1 MELTAIKIPEI
12 PLPFDIPILMHP
24 PVVHFIV
31 ALPLIVLLLEL
42 VNLVAK
48 KRAIGVASF
57 FLLVLTVVAAVAAYL
72 TGITDGKEA
81 WDILTQAGQSE
92 LKDHKVLGTYL
103 MIFSA
108 IVLVFKLLSALIKKG
123 LMKAIYLVVLIFFV
137 AGILK
142 QGKEGGE
149 LVYSHGANV
158 ERVKT
163 MDDEMFDLKEEL
175 EELQE
180 KSKSTVTKVVEATKE
195 KVVEDTKEKAVEV
208 ANEMNSTV
216 EAVKESVT
224 EATKAVQVE
233 AETISESISETVN
246 EVEEAIDSKVHT
258 PKTTTLEAATPEET
272 TTTLPEVETVS
283 APDEVQPEIA
293 TH

>member
-1 MELTAIKIPEI
+1 MELTPIKIPEI

-42 VNLVAK
+42 INLVAK
-48 KRAIGVASF
+48 KRSIGITSF
-57 FLLVLTVVAAVAAYL
+57 FLLILTVVAAVAAYL
-72 TGITDGKEA
+72 TGVTDGKEA

-92 LKDHKVLGTYL
+92 LKDHKILGTYL

-108 IVLVFKLLSALIKKG
+108 ILLVFKLLSALIKKG
-123 LMKAIYLVVLIFFV
+123 LMKAIFLVVLIFFV
-137 AGILK
+137 AAILK

-180 KSKSTVTKVVEATKE
+180 ESTSAATKAMEATK
-195 KVVEDTKEKAVEV
+195 VKA
-208 ANEMNSTV
+208 AQIATEMNSTV
-216 EAVKESVT
+216 EAVKEKVSEVS
-224 EATKAVQVE
+224 EAVKVE
-233 AETISESISETVN
+233 AAAVAD
-246 EVEEAIDSKVHT
+246 AIDEKVAEVKEAVSSEVDTSEAPSVEVVPTEVTT
-258 PKTTTLEAATPEET
+258 PQPVMDTQPEIEKVPAPEET
-272 TTTLPEVETVS
+272 
-283 APDEVQPEIA
+283 QPQIA